1 MSSDGV
7 PPPKPTAEPRAIEQ
21 AIAGLR
27 VALKDCDRVSRETSA
42 RLASA
47 KFDLAVSDLP
57 VVVNNELQGLSRV
70 VAALPQRVDEVRWT
84 IQGDIDALL
93 VILHRSAG
101 TPPLYL
107 KPKRRRRRPAAPRLN
122 ERPTWPEGVEL
133 VHQPA
138 PTSRAVAL
146 NPLWVPGA
154 ITVAHGPDGPHGDE
168 ALGVALRAVADHDP
182 DHLRS
187 LVHYEDT
194 IGNGLGNVAVVS
206 FPFLDPI
213 DVGAD
218 LPWTKRREGVWGAAD
233 SPHGWELDEPA
244 GVTSTDGSTG
254 IGFLAKA
261 YAAVGEY
268 TDPDPDLLDV
278 RVANALTCLTGQ
290 PSEWQP
296 IAVVPDDA
304 SLAAHL
310 DQPLTVVTSRRITV
324 TDPAHEVATA
334 HGLVPEHPQAYVVDG
349 VDAAGQV
356 WMSTPMGR
364 SPHPMS
370 VADVRRCFTSV
381 IVGQPPAHLGGISS
395 EIDLGGLGS
404 VR

>member
-1 MSSDGV
+1 M
-7 PPPKPTAEPRAIEQ
+7 
-21 AIAGLR
+21 
-27 VALKDCDRVSRETSA
+27 
-42 RLASA
+42 
-47 KFDLAVSDLP
+47 
-57 VVVNNELQGLSRV
+57 
-70 VAALPQRVDEVRWT
+70 
-84 IQGDIDALL
+84 
-93 VILHRSAG
+93 
-101 TPPLYL
+101 
-107 KPKRRRRRPAAPRLN
+107 
-122 ERPTWPEGVEL
+122 
-133 VHQPA
+133 
-138 PTSRAVAL
+138 
-146 NPLWVPGA
+146 
-154 ITVAHGPDGPHGDE
+154 
-168 ALGVALRAVADHDP
+168 
-182 DHLRS
+182 
-187 LVHYEDT
+187 
-194 IGNGLGNVAVVS
+194 
-206 FPFLDPI
+206 
-213 DVGAD
+213 
-218 LPWTKRREGVWGAAD
+218 
-233 SPHGWELDEPA
+233 
-244 GVTSTDGSTG
+244 TSTDGSNG